1 MEPSPV
7 ALMCVKF
14 QTVDALLILAL
25 VLLIMCSAFF
35 SASETAFLTSNAI
48 RIKNY
53 ANDKVK
59 GARKALYIIENF
71 DKTLSTI
78 LVGNNL
84 VNIASTTICA
94 YLFGKFILN
103 PTLANLL
110 NTVIMTIIILIFGEI
125 MPKSFAK
132 INPEKFALRFSG
144 LLYVIIKLFTPIVFL
159 FYKMQQLLKKNV
171 KIEENPTVTEDE
183 LESIID
189 TMEDEGVI
197 SSYNADIIQSGIDI
211 SDTVVTDIM
220 TPRVD
225 IVAISVDED
234 FAEIIK
240 VITEC
245 NHSRIPVYED
255 NIDHIVGILNQ
266 KDLFNLLIKNNFNE
280 SKVDIKKIMRKPLFV
295 NETLS
300 VDELIHEIQKNK
312 MQLAVILDEYGGT
325 SGIATM
331 EDAVEEIVGEIYDEH
346 DSDELPEIVKIGKDV
361 YDLDPEM
368 YLEDLFEELEI
379 EHYPDSQ
386 ASSLGRFLYEL
397 SDNLPKQGDVIEYD
411 TVDDVFDKKIN
422 DYVMKNITM
431 KFTLTDVEDNRIRR
445 VKLEV
450 KRTEQNAERKLE
462 KSKLEDKKEEK
473 QEKLENEIKDNK
485 EENIEKTDKKENV
498 EKTDKKEEN

>member
-7 ALMCVKF
+7 TLLCNKF
-14 QTVDALLILAL
+14 QTVDALLILVL
-25 VLLIMCSAFF
+25 VILIICSSFF
-35 SASETAFLTSNAI
+35 SASETAFSTANAI

-59 GARKALYIIENF
+59 GARRALYVIENY
-71 DKTLSTI
+71 DKTLATI

-94 YLFGKFILN
+94 YMFGKFIFN
-103 PTLANLL
+103 PTLANVL
-110 NTVIMTIIILIFGEI
+110 NTVIMTIVILICGEI
-125 MPKSFAK
+125 LPKSFAK
-132 INPEKFALRFSG
+132 MNPEKFALKVSG
-144 LLYVIIKLFTPIVFL
+144 LMYFLIKFLSPIVFV

-171 KIEENPTVTEDE
+171 KTEENPTVTEDE

-211 SDTVVTDIM
+211 ADTLVSEIM

-225 IVAISVDED
+225 IIAVCVDDD
-234 FAEIIK
+234 FAEVKK
-240 VITEC
+240 VFTES
-245 NHSRIPVYED
+245 NHSRIPVYDE

-266 KDLFNLLIKNNFNE
+266 KDLFNSLVKNNFNE
-280 SKVDIKKIMRKPLFV
+280 NKIDIKKIMRKPLFV
-295 NETLS
+295 NETLT
-300 VDELIHEIQKNK
+300 VDELIHEIQKSK

-346 DSDELPEIVKIGKDV
+346 DKVELPEIVKLGKDT

-379 EHYPDSQ
+379 EHLPDTQ
-386 ASSLGRFLYEL
+386 VSSLGRFLYEL
-397 SDNLPKQGDVIEYD
+397 SENLPKQGDVIEYD
-411 TVDDVFDKKIN
+411 TVDDVFDKKAN

-450 KRTEQNAERKLE
+450 KRTEQNEE
-462 KSKLEDKKEEK
+462 KRQEKIKNEEKENKKEDNG
-473 QEKLENEIKDNK
+473 NE
-485 EENIEKTDKKENV
+485 
-498 EKTDKKEEN
+498 

>member
-7 ALMCVKF
+7 TLLCNKF
-14 QTVDALLILAL
+14 QTVDALLILVL
-25 VLLIMCSAFF
+25 VILIICSSFF
-35 SASETAFLTSNAI
+35 SASETAFSTANAI

-59 GARKALYIIENF
+59 GARRALYVIENY
-71 DKTLSTI
+71 DKTLATI

-94 YLFGKFILN
+94 YMFGKFIFN
-103 PTLANLL
+103 PTLANVL
-110 NTVIMTIIILIFGEI
+110 NTVIMTIVILICGEI
-125 MPKSFAK
+125 LPKSFAK
-132 INPEKFALRFSG
+132 MNPEKFALKVSG
-144 LLYVIIKLFTPIVFL
+144 LMYFLIKFLSPIVFV

-171 KIEENPTVTEDE
+171 KTEENPTVTEDE

-211 SDTVVTDIM
+211 ADTLVSEIM

-225 IVAISVDED
+225 IIAVCVDDD
-234 FAEIIK
+234 FAEVKK
-240 VITEC
+240 VFTES
-245 NHSRIPVYED
+245 NHSRIPVYDE

-266 KDLFNLLIKNNFNE
+266 KDLFNSLVKNNFNE
-280 SKVDIKKIMRKPLFV
+280 NKIDIKKIMRKPLFV
-295 NETLS
+295 NETLT
-300 VDELIHEIQKNK
+300 VDELIHEIQKSK

-346 DSDELPEIVKIGKDV
+346 DKVELPEIVKLGKDT

-379 EHYPDSQ
+379 EHLPDTQ
-386 ASSLGRFLYEL
+386 VSSLGRFLYEL

-411 TVDDVFDKKIN
+411 TVDDVFDKKAN

-450 KRTEQNAERKLE
+450 KRTEQNEE
-462 KSKLEDKKEEK
+462 KRQEKIKNEEKENKKEDNG
-473 QEKLENEIKDNK
+473 NE
-485 EENIEKTDKKENV
+485 
-498 EKTDKKEEN
+498 